1 MSRLFYY
8 LLFCLG
14 LILVVMGFTSL
25 GLITYRNQQVND
37 LSSNAAQQAASL
49 AATLAVNEQEDQRKL
64 EYFAGL
70 SMVRQG
76 LESGDYTALEELLT
90 KLMLSDSNVV
100 QSRLLDSEGLELFKL
115 VSRGG
120 RPIRLNSIELQ
131 NKAHRYYVSELFAAP
146 PSQTYFSQV
155 DLNVDYGVLEL
166 PHRPV
171 LRIAKQIV
179 DPKTQQMLGAL
190 MFNYDMRQELENLAA
205 SLPEELRLFV
215 VDAKQQYLFHPNS
228 ARRYCAELPCDSYF
242 DESQLH
248 HQAHQR
254 LYFNQHLA
262 ALINLDSAALSVHS
276 GSHLLVAYKQ
286 DYLPYLTQH
295 LSPSKV
301 LVESK
306 LWWLMLVLSVLLSS
320 SVCVLHARI
329 SRKLYL
335 QRQQHKT
342 HKLLESLSQ
351 LMDNFHQSGQN
362 WSHEHFKRLAYF
374 SRLLAEHMELDEQVV
389 EDIYQFAFLHDIGK
403 FCSIPSKTEE
413 SNVAEQQLAEQRTMT
428 NGYQLLRNFKLGS
441 VAKNIVVAQHERWD
455 GEGYPKRL
463 AGNAI
468 PIEARIV
475 SLVHHFESLM
485 AQQFDSPQLSFDTCY
500 AIINEQSG
508 KAFDPNL
515 VQAFNALEPEL
526 RRAYSQSTS

>member
-1 MSRLFYY
+1 
-8 LLFCLG
+8 
-14 LILVVMGFTSL
+14 FTSL
-25 GLITYRNQQVND
+25 GLITYRNQLVND
-37 LSSNAAQQAASL
+37 LSSNAAKQAAAL
-49 AATLAVNEQEDQRKL
+49 AATLAVKEQEDQRKL

-70 SMVRQG
+70 SMVRLG

-90 KLMLSDSNVV
+90 KLMLSDRSVV
-100 QSRLLDSEGLELFKL
+100 QSRLLDSDGLELFKL

-120 RPIRLNSIELQ
+120 RPIRLNSFELQ
-131 NKAHRYYVSELFAAP
+131 NKAHRYYVKELFAAH

-171 LRIAKQIV
+171 LRIAKQIIG
-179 DPKTQQMLGAL
+179 PKTKQMLGAL
-190 MFNYDMRQELENLAA
+190 MFNYDIRQELEHLAA
-205 SLPEELRLFV
+205 ILPEELRLFV
-215 VDAKQQYLFHPNS
+215 VDAKQQFLFHPDS
-228 ARRYCAELPCDSYF
+228 VKRYCAELPCDSYF
-242 DESQLH
+242 KESQLLNE
-248 HQAHQR
+248 AHQR

-262 ALINLDSAALSVHS
+262 ALINLDSAARPVHS
-276 GSHLLVAYKQ
+276 GSRLLVAYKQ

-295 LSPSKV
+295 LSPTRV
-301 LVESK
+301 LTDSK
-306 LWWLMLVLSVLLSS
+306 LWWLILVLSILLSG
-320 SVCVLHARI
+320 VACYLHARV
-329 SRKLYL
+329 SRNLYL
-335 QRQQHKT
+335 QHQQHKT

-362 WSHEHFKRLAYF
+362 WSNEHFKRLAYF

-403 FCSIPSKTEE
+403 FCSISPKGKEGDML
-413 SNVAEQQLAEQRTMT
+413 QQQRAEQRSIS

-441 VAKNIVVAQHERWD
+441 VAKNIVVGQHERWD

-463 AGNAI
+463 VGQAI

-485 AQQFDSPQLSFDTCY
+485 AQQLDSPQLSFDTCY

-526 RRAYSQSTS
+526 RRAYSETTS